1 MAPCQSAIRSNQHLS
16 PGSLRGSHQT
26 RLEWLRQVVDG
37 TTFTPDVISIGLGPL
52 EKELL
57 GSFEDLARVALG
69 EHTVAQLFRAHVD
82 FELKRGS
89 IRERAAPLG
98 HDSGYQTQTTAAHS
112 APNTRHSSL
121 GPLWRPERDEG
132 AAPDRPEKGW
142 RLASSGP
149 LHGIGRGDGGGGTYA
164 VSGEG

>member
-16 PGSLRGSHQT
+16 PCSLRGSHQT

-69 EHTVAQLFRAHVD
+69 EHTVAQLSRAHVD

-112 APNTRHSSL
+112 APNTSQLTRTAAEA
-121 GPLWRPERDEG
+121 RADEG

-142 RLASSGP
+142 GLASSGS
-149 LHGIGRGDGGGGTYA
+149 LHGIGRREGGGGTYA
-164 VSGEG
+164 VSREG

>member
-1 MAPCQSAIRSNQHLS
+1 M
-16 PGSLRGSHQT
+16 
-26 RLEWLRQVVDG
+26 VDG

-69 EHTVAQLFRAHVD
+69 EHTVAQLSRAHVD

-98 HDSGYQTQTTAAHS
+98 HDSGYQTQPTAAHS
-112 APNTRHSSL
+112 APNTSQLTRTAAEA
-121 GPLWRPERDEG
+121 RADEG
-132 AAPDRPEKGW
+132 AAPDRPEKDWG
-142 RLASSGP
+142 LASSGS
-149 LHGIGRGDGGGGTYA
+149 LHGIGRRDGGGGTYA
-164 VSGEG
+164 VSREG